1 MNKLLISITIP
12 LLCLFIG
19 GAFLPSAVAIDT
31 DKTQLSIVRIV
42 TIKSED
48 SKGAAYTGIGTG
60 FIINENG
67 NIITNQHVVDGAKEV
82 NGVPQIF
89 ALRTVNGETRL
100 YRCKCEAQRSKEP
113 DLAVLNSS
121 IKAPYLV
128 LNTAEPKPTSA
139 IYRVGFP
146 GVSDTNGSHIHS
158 AFITAILSKRN
169 DPAVAGAG
177 AEITRAMSEDQR
189 LRDTVI
195 PTWFTGQVRRMSI
208 TQAFLTGTG
217 VLRVVECDIAGAHG
231 TSGGPLLDE
240 GGHVIGVV
248 GEGFSTAPGG
258 MDAGRSNLAQA
269 ELAKF
274 LVGHGI
280 KFEAKAWET
289 GR

>member
-1 MNKLLISITIP
+1 MHKLLKSITIP
-12 LLCLFIG
+12 LFCLFTG
-19 GAFLPSAVAIDT
+19 GAFLPSAVAIDI

-42 TIKSED
+42 TIRSED
-48 SKGAAYTGIGTG
+48 GKGTVKTGIGTG

-67 NIITNQHVVDGAKEV
+67 NIITNQHVVDGAEEI
-82 NGVPQIF
+82 NGVSQIF
-89 ALRTVNGETRL
+89 ALRTVKGETRL
-100 YRCKCEAQRSKEP
+100 YRCKCEAQHSKEP
-113 DLAVLNSS
+113 DLAVLSSS

-128 LNTAEPKPTSA
+128 LNTVEPKPTSA

-146 GVSDTNGSHIHS
+146 AVSDTNDSHIHS
-158 AFITAILSKRN
+158 AFITAILSKRD

-177 AEITRAMSEDQR
+177 ADITRAMSEDKR
-189 LRDTVI
+189 LHDMVI
-195 PTWFTGQVRRMSI
+195 PSWFTGQVRRMSI
-208 TQAFLTGTG
+208 SQAFLTGTG
-217 VLRVVECDIAGAHG
+217 LRVVDCDIAGTHG

-248 GEGFSTAPGG
+248 GEGFSMAPGG
-258 MDAGRSNLAQA
+258 MDAGHTNLAQA